1 MWLNLGTCLKI
12 YHCATRGGRKVKRKD
27 VREFERE
34 RERESVWNYSTHS
47 FSQEEQIEGS
57 EE

>member
-1 MWLNLGTCLKI
+1 M
-12 YHCATRGGRKVKRKD
+12 KRKD